1 MIQFAIGFA
10 VGVAVAFGVVAL
22 IALWYSEEMITVIDE
37 EDE

>member
-1 MIQFAIGFA
+1 MIQFIVGFA

-22 IALWYSEEMITVIDE
+22 IALWFSEEMITIIE

>member
-1 MIQFAIGFA
+1 MIQLIVGFA

-22 IALWYSEEMITVIDE
+22 IALWFSEEMITEIDE